1 MACLWFTPGEPQIP
15 PLIGSFRIHP
25 QMLFSGI
32 RALDASCKARLKFW
46 VSGRLLESRR
56 SKLDSPVGP
65 AAYGLTGLRAIPR
78 PMPRPMPRPASG
90 THAHAVTPPLKPR
103 PCLSSP
109 RDACARRD
117 STPSSRQQ
125 APPRPTFRLVLGTQC
140 VRRRFRRDFVCPPY
154 GLCAL
159 VDPCRPTAKRFGTWE
174 LLFYTFFTF
183 GDYIRGFAAAH
194 SSSPRSSQE
203 R

>member
-90 THAHAVTPPLKPR
+90 THAHAVTPPLKSR

-117 STPSSRQQ
+117 STPQAGSRLRPAPRSALSSGRSACDDVSGGTSSLRLTACVLLSTRADLRQSGS
-125 APPRPTFRLVLGTQC
+125 VLGNYYSIP
-140 VRRRFRRDFVCPPY
+140 F
-154 GLCAL
+154 
-159 VDPCRPTAKRFGTWE
+159 
-174 LLFYTFFTF
+174 LLLGIT
-183 GDYIRGFAAAH
+183 
-194 SSSPRSSQE
+194 
-203 R
+203 